1 MSWLRKILAVL
12 GILIGAFLILIYS
25 ITFHPD
31 QAQRAE
37 VRCKEGAPILK
48 ADSKI
53 KILSWNIQ
61 YLAGKKRVF
70 WYDVPNG
77 DGPDTAP
84 SREEIEDTLR
94 KIADY
99 IRAENPDV
107 ILLQEVHDGAK
118 NTFGENQLERIL
130 SRIDPSYVCSSEA
143 FYWKSLFVPHPKVMG
158 KVGMKLATVSKYKI
172 SDGIRH
178 ALPLM
183 PADPVTTQFNLK
195 RAILQND
202 FPVEGGDKFTVLNTH
217 LDAFSQ
223 GTDTMHKQ
231 VGTIAGLLKELD
243 LAGHYWILGGD
254 FNLLPPGFDRKSMH
268 PNGAF
273 FYSDEEEIK
282 PLFERW
288 NSSVPFN
295 ILNGPERAK
304 YYTHYSNDPA
314 IGKPDRTIDYLFYS
328 ANLRQSSYRVDQ
340 GEKTLTISDHFPLL
354 GVYGL
359 KN

>member
-1 MSWLRKILAVL
+1 MAWFRKILAVL
-12 GILIGAFLILIYS
+12 GILFGSLLILIYS

-31 QAQRAE
+31 QAEPAE
-37 VRCKEGAPILK
+37 VKCAENAPILK

-53 KILSWNIQ
+53 KVLVWNIQ

-77 DGPDTAP
+77 DGPDIGP
-84 SREEIEDTLR
+84 SREEIETTLK
-94 KIADY
+94 KITDY
-99 IRAENPDV
+99 IRSENPDV

-118 NTFGENQLERIL
+118 NTFKENQLEKIL
-130 SRIDPSYVCSSEA
+130 SGLDPSYVCKSEA
-143 FYWKSLFVPHPKVMG
+143 FYWKSAFVPHPKIMG
-158 KVGMKLATVSKYKI
+158 SVGMKLATISKFKI

-178 ALPLM
+178 SLPLM
-183 PADPVTTQFNLK
+183 PSDPISTQFNLK

-202 FPVEGGDKFTVLNTH
+202 FPIEGGEKFTILNTH

-231 VGTIAGLLKELD
+231 VDTIAGLLKELD
-243 LAGHYWILGGD
+243 LAGHAWVLGGD

-273 FYSDEEEIK
+273 FYSDEKEIK
-282 PLFERW
+282 PLFDHW
-288 NSSVPFN
+288 NSAVPLD

-304 YYTHYSNDPA
+304 YYTHFSNDPA
-314 IGKPDRTIDYLFYS
+314 IGKPDRTIDYIFYS
-328 ANLRQSSYRVDQ
+328 SNLRQSAYRVDQ
-340 GEKTLTISDHFPLL
+340 GEKVWDISDHFPQI
-354 GVYGL
+354 GTYSL
-359 KN
+359 K